1 MTSQNIQYKSQSAL
15 ILEHLRS
22 RGSITPLDALRLYGC
37 FRLGGRIYD
46 LKRAGHTIV
55 TEMVED
61 NGKHYARYRLVEAN
75 TNGQYEMAI

>member
-1 MTSQNIQYKSQSAL
+1 MSCLTPHTTQSAA
-15 ILEHLRS
+15 ILAHLRDI
-22 RGSITPLDALRLYGC
+22 GPLTPLDALRLYGC

-75 TNGQYEMAI
+75 MNGQVE